1 MRPGCDKRS
10 WLASRTPAAVVQR
23 VAALRRAFRPAPR
36 RPPPTH
42 ETTGAF
48 ARYSAGRNGAAMT
61 SAEHGIAVSEQ
72 HLAECEERVGT
83 QLKLV
88 EDLKAGGQVEAAA
101 EAERGLAETLAAAAQ
116 AKAELAAARE
126 RVRGEGGEA
135 PYDDDKMDAVMR
147 DCPM

>member
-1 MRPGCDKRS
+1 
-10 WLASRTPAAVVQR
+10 
-23 VAALRRAFRPAPR
+23 
-36 RPPPTH
+36 
-42 ETTGAF
+42 
-48 ARYSAGRNGAAMT
+48 MT
-61 SAEHGIAVSEQ
+61 SAEHGIAESEQ
-72 HLAECEERVGT
+72 HLAECQERVGT

-116 AKAELAAARE
+116 AKAELEAARE
-126 RVRGEGGEA
+126 RVRGERAEA